1 MECGMAFQTA
11 GLNYIGTRNEQA
23 ASYAAAAAGYLD
35 GVPGVCLA
43 VSGPGV
49 VHALAGLA
57 NAKEN
62 CWPMILI
69 GGASDSNQSSTMAF
83 QESAQVEF
91 VRPYVKFACVLDS
104 VDRIPFLVHRAIRY
118 ALSGRPGP
126 VYLDLP
132 GNVVNTPA
140 TAFALDAIPFVN
152 MPPPPRSMADPQ
164 QVELAAVALLKAQ
177 RPLVI
182 VGKGIAYARAEQQM
196 RSLIRDTQLPFLPTP
211 MGKGVL
217 PDSDPLNVIAAR
229 SFALKSADVV
239 VVAGARLNWILHFG
253 QPPRFAA
260 GVKVIQLDVCAE
272 AMGDNADVIATLLGR
287 QAAARI
293 SVLFQY
299 CLQRLCR

>member
-1 MECGMAFQTA
+1 MAFQTA
-11 GLNYIGTRNEQA
+11 GLNFIGTRNEQA
-23 ASYAAAAAGYLD
+23 ASYAAAAAGYLE
-35 GVPGVCLA
+35 GAPGVCLV

-69 GGASDSNQSSTMAF
+69 GGASDLNQSSTMAF

-118 ALSGRPGP
+118 ALAGRPGP

-132 GNVVNTPA
+132 GNIVNTAA
-140 TAFALDAIPFVN
+140 TAFALDDIPFAV
-152 MPPPPRSMADPQ
+152 MPPPSRGMADPQ
-164 QVELAAVALLKAQ
+164 QVEVAAAALMNAQ

-182 VGKGIAYARAEQQM
+182 VGKGVAYARAEQQM
-196 RSLIRDTQLPFLPTP
+196 RSFIRNTQLPFLPTP
-211 MGKGVL
+211 MGKGVM
-217 PDSDPLNVIAAR
+217 PDSDPHNVIAAR

-253 QPPRFAA
+253 QPPRFAE
-260 GVKVIQLDVCAE
+260 GVKIIQVDVCAE
-272 AMGDNADVIATLLGR
+272 AMGDNADVIASLLGMCHK
-287 QAAARI
+287 
-293 SVLFQY
+293 S
-299 CLQRLCR
+299 